1 MQEALDSLGQTA
13 EGLNTIRLVATH
25 AETLNVYM
33 PLATALYEIIY
44 LGKPL
49 DTMIARLMGGEHK
62 HDVEF
67 SFHGGAA

>member
-1 MQEALDSLGQTA
+1 M
-13 EGLNTIRLVATH
+13 RLVATH
-25 AETLNVYM
+25 AEKLNVYM

-44 LGKPL
+44 QGKPL
-49 DTMIARLMGGEHK
+49 ETMIARLMSGEHK